1 MLHSHLFDKAIDVV
15 WPGSCARQPGSSKHY
30 LNYLYLMHV
39 VLRSLMNLVVRFV
52 NACPFLCCDSSMVG
66 VNHTQRA
73 SGFLLK
79 KELAYFAK
87 ALENPERPFL
97 AILGG

>member
-1 MLHSHLFDKAIDVV
+1 MYQASEHILYSINGLLSITLLDCPLMDKE
-15 WPGSCARQPGSSKHY
+15 GTTRMNCSK
-30 LNYLYLMHV
+30 
-39 VLRSLMNLVVRFV
+39 NLSICLPVCIVHIISD
-52 NACPFLCCDSSMVG
+52 CSSMVG

-87 ALENPERPFL
+87 ALESPERPFL